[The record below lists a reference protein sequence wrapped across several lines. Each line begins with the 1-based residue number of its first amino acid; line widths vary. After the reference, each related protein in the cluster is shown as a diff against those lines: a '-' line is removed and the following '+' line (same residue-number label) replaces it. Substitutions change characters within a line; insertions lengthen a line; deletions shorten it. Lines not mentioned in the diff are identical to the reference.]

1 MRNYK
6 RNSNLLKVTMLL
18 VVALTFFACPQNSK
32 NDKPTP
38 TPTPT
43 PTPNQNSGLS
53 DIVGSENANET
64 LKGTSWVCMENK
76 GNPGQQKIC
85 ELKFDAKTNLCEIKS
100 SLYTNASYVGEY
112 NIQGDKVN
120 LKLDKSIEVIK
131 NYTAEGMLKD
141 MKNTFFDEE
150 IKDLEEMLKTPG
162 IPEDLK
168 KATQEL
174 INAMKKAINDGMFD
188 SPEKFK
194 KLMSELVLPA
204 QVKHLE
210 TTISST
216 PSMPEDAKKEIQETI
231 DEFKANIKNP
241 ELLIERMNAEVASKK
256 MDAERLTSINP
267 IILTLPQ
274 GQTLDVATT
283 MTANKVYLGV
293 DSSKLPQYKDS
304 AEFERQ

>member
-18 VVALTFFACPQNSK
+18 VVALTFFACPQNT
-32 NDKPTP
+32 DKDKP

-43 PTPNQNSGLS
+43 PTPNQNSSLS
-53 DIVGSENANET
+53 DIVGSESANES
-64 LKGTSWVCMENK
+64 LKGTFWACIENK
-76 GNPGQQKIC
+76 GNPGEQKIC
-85 ELKFDAKTNLCEIKS
+85 ELKFDSKTNLCEMKS
-100 SLYTNASYVGEY
+100 SFYTNASYIGEY
-112 NIQGDKVN
+112 SIQGDKIN

-141 MKNTFFDEE
+141 MKNTFFNEE
-150 IKDLEEMLKTPG
+150 IKDLEEMLEAPG

-216 PSMPEDAKKEIQETI
+216 PGMPEEAKKEIQETI

-241 ELLIERMNAEVASKK
+241 ELLIKRMNAEVASKK
-256 MDAERLTSINP
+256 MDANHLTSINP
-267 IILTLPQ
+267 IVLTLPQ

-283 MTANKVYLGV
+283 MTANKIYLGV
-293 DSSKLPQYKDS
+293 DGSNLPKYKDNV
-304 AEFERQ
+304 EFVRQ